1 MKRTVGFIL
10 VMSILLLQL
19 CSCGI
24 FNGSAPSGT
33 DVFFSNCGVDFS
45 QAKVTGRYNYNSASL
60 RGGFSLNSFS
70 YDDSG
75 SEVTLEKQISE
86 NLKWRAYP
94 LSKNVMQ
101 LFDSSIPAKYI
112 PQTNSGYYFF
122 YDMHKDSTDP
132 FDDSKIFDRK
142 DIKVVIALYIP
153 EDRSLYIYDYHS

>member
-1 MKRTVGFIL
+1 MFSSQIAG
-10 VMSILLLQL
+10 SI
-19 CSCGI
+19 
-24 FNGSAPSGT
+24 F
-33 DVFFSNCGVDFS
+33 
-45 QAKVTGRYNYNSASL
+45 RRL
-60 RGGFSLNSFS
+60 RSRDATITIPPRFS

-75 SEVTLEKQISE
+75 SEVSLEKQISE